1 MIKENL
7 IILSGKGC
15 PGCRILERKLGDKVP
30 VYDITENNDAYNLAQ
45 KEEILAVPTVMY
57 KDNGKWNKCRVYY
70 EDGKVVIGCKDKKFE
85 FEEKE

>member
-7 IILSGKGC
+7 IILTTTVC
-15 PGCRILERKLGDKVP
+15 PGCKILKRKIGNQIP
-30 VYDITENNDAYNLAQ
+30 VYDIQKSDDAVNLAMDNNV
-45 KEEILAVPTVMY
+45 LAVPAVMY